1 MALASTVSCHTKL
14 FVYQHLRPNVSL
26 SLRSLRPYYSPP
38 GSPDLD
44 CLRGSCAYSTFYPA
58 SRVYTSEVPLFRAL
72 ISRCPL
78 VKDAAEADLFIVPS
92 MLATIATCFWGL
104 NKTQGAALK
113 AQGAQGQQLTRA
125 LYDQLPHLSSQTAR
139 RHVFFWTVDADWVS
153 PDGQV
158 GVPPELSGPMHDAIY
173 IHLGDD
179 HYRGPAW
186 HRLKGIKGGRYMTRD
201 VVVPYRITQWL
212 PFGFP
217 PPRLPARLLINA
229 NVNLHRHAV
238 RRSFGKALDVAARAR
253 GIRWRVMLPQA
264 GRNQSVDDKVAGSML
279 DDVRQAS
286 NDTLSSTF
294 CLCPT
299 GDAKGLTAR
308 FYHSIVHGCIPVRV
322 DGWRRNL
329 TVVPYHN
336 LSARTRP
343 GSVALPF
350 ASLIAWED
358 VIIDA
363 DPAQPERLL
372 DTLLAISDD
381 EIVARK
387 AYLARIAPLM
397 LLEEPPDHQGPD
409 HEPQGEFS
417 REGGRAKGS
426 SQAWR
431 GATRAR
437 EVGGRASIAP
447 NGVDAFI
454 RELQHVSSGTR
465 PGNH

>member
-322 DGWRRNL
+322 V
-329 TVVPYHN
+329 T
-336 LSARTRP
+336 AP
-343 GSVALPF
+343 GPEPCPLAYPSPRSPAWSRL
-350 ASLIAWED
+350 ASQIMPSCYVCMYAITSPAWEHA
-358 VIIDA
+358 IMLCMHAITS
-363 DPAQPERLL
+363 PGPRLAL
-372 DTLLAISDD
+372 IWPRLSEQICL
-381 EIVARK
+381 R
-387 AYLARIAPLM
+387 APSPVM
-397 LLEEPPDHQGPD
+397 RCRMVG
-409 HEPQGEFS
+409 
-417 REGGRAKGS
+417 
-426 SQAWR
+426 
-431 GATRAR
+431 GAT
-437 EVGGRASIAP
+437 
-447 NGVDAFI
+447 
-454 RELQHVSSGTR
+454 
-465 PGNH
+465 

>member
-1 MALASTVSCHTKL
+1 MVSPRLSDHAVMLRMYVCYHLACLGTCHHVMHACYHLAWASPRLDLASP
-14 FVYQHLRPNVSL
+14 LR
-26 SLRSLRPYYSPP
+26 
-38 GSPDLD
+38 
-44 CLRGSCAYSTFYPA
+44 
-58 SRVYTSEVPLFRAL
+58 
-72 ISRCPL
+72 
-78 VKDAAEADLFIVPS
+78 ADLPSSPVP
-92 MLATIATCFWGL
+92 
-104 NKTQGAALK
+104 
-113 AQGAQGQQLTRA
+113 R
-125 LYDQLPHLSSQTAR
+125 
-139 RHVFFWTVDADWVS
+139 DAM
-153 PDGQV
+153 Q
-158 GVPPELSGPMHDAIY
+158 
-173 IHLGDD
+173 
-179 HYRGPAW
+179 
-186 HRLKGIKGGRYMTRD
+186 
-201 VVVPYRITQWL
+201 
-212 PFGFP
+212 
-217 PPRLPARLLINA
+217 
-229 NVNLHRHAV
+229 
-238 RRSFGKALDVAARAR
+238 
-253 GIRWRVMLPQA
+253 
-264 GRNQSVDDKVAGSML
+264 
-279 DDVRQAS
+279 
-286 NDTLSSTF
+286 
-294 CLCPT
+294 
-299 GDAKGLTAR
+299 
-308 FYHSIVHGCIPVRV
+308 

-397 LLEEPPDHQGPD
+397 LLEVPPDHQGPD